1 MKKLIMSSSAL
12 CSFLVLL
19 LLFGHTTSAHAA
31 ATNGQVSGQVVDG
44 SNKNAPVSNLN
55 VTLQMAQNSSTSDVT
70 SAKTDAQGRF
80 TFKKLNTD
88 QTISYVIY
96 AYYQD
101 AQYVSDAV
109 TLDTKPT
116 QSVQLQV
123 YEEMHTTKNI
133 AILQANVLVRNT
145 DPSKGIIT
153 VSQVYSF
160 DNLNP
165 KTYVGSL
172 NASSGMPNALLF
184 SLPSGVRNI
193 TLGAGFSGYQVLQVD
208 KGFATN
214 AALLPGTNDFS
225 FSYDV
230 PYTTSNYTLSY
241 RTIYPTVSLSFLIDP
256 DLHASSKELS
266 SAGLVNTDNQVY
278 HSYTASTL
286 PANSAI
292 AINLQGLPLAHNTDG
307 SFTLSATSIWLII
320 GFLILIAVVL
330 GITWGLYRAKR
341 RRLGAPSQTSEQ
353 PGSGGS
359 ARKKSS
365 QANPQQALLQEL
377 LVLDAD
383 YAAGKIT
390 KVMYEEKRNKTKA
403 RLRLLM
409 SEKESVKP

>member
-1 MKKLIMSSSAL
+1 MKKLITSSSAL
-12 CSFLVLL
+12 CSFLALL
-19 LLFGHTTSAHAA
+19 LLFGHVTSVHAA
-31 ATNGQVSGQVVDG
+31 ATNGQISGQVVDA
-44 SNKNAPVSNLN
+44 SNKNVPVPNLN

-70 SAKTDAQGRF
+70 SAKTDAQGHF
-80 TFKKLNTD
+80 TFKKLDTD
-88 QTISYVIY
+88 QTISYVVY
-96 AYYQD
+96 AHYQD
-101 AQYVSDAV
+101 AQYVSDAI
-109 TLDTKPT
+109 TLNTKSA
-116 QSVQLQV
+116 QSVQLPV

-145 DPSKGIIT
+145 DPAKGLIT
-153 VSQVYSF
+153 ISQVYSF

-172 NASSGMPNALLF
+172 DASSGMPNALLF
-184 SLPSGVRNI
+184 SLPAGVRNI

-241 RTIYPTVSLSFLIDP
+241 KTIYPTVSLSFLIDP
-256 DLHASSKELS
+256 DLHANSKELS

-278 HSYTASTL
+278 HNYTASTL
-286 PANSAI
+286 PANSAV

-307 SFTLSATSIWLII
+307 SFSLSAEAIWLIV

-330 GITWGLYRAKR
+330 LITWGFYRAKR
-341 RRLGAPSQTSEQ
+341 RRLGALQQSSDG
-353 PGSGGS
+353 PGGKGN
-359 ARKKSS
+359 AKKKSA

-390 KVMYEEKRNKTKA
+390 KVVYEEKRSKTKA